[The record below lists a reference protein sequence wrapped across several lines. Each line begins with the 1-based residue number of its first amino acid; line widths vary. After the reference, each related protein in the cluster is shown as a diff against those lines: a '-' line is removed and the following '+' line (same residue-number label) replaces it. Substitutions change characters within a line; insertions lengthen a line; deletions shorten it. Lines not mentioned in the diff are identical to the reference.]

1 MEEAR
6 ITNQQREAL
15 KKIFS
20 LYENYEV
27 MSCEAGSNWTSY
39 ARDIVDALPELILA
53 FPKIVLELDDS
64 VGVFKSIIKK
74 GGK

>member
-1 MEEAR
+1 M
-6 ITNQQREAL
+6 TNQQKEAL

-39 ARDIVDALPELILA
+39 AKDIVDAIPELILA
-53 FPKIVLELDDS
+53 FPAIVLELDDA
-64 VGVFKSIIKK
+64 VGVFKSIMKK
-74 GGK
+74 EEKKNRNV